1 MRKGEDDGMRP
12 YIDPNFSLKDFPS
25 EEEGEEEKQR
35 REDEVKRKLKGEI
48 CEICGHVID
57 SIERRET
64 ESNVYLYAVHLE
76 KEGGKW
82 RVRKC
87 YLGPEKRYIYVSKFH
102 EREGLVLRG
111 LMDFDRALEY
121 LERLK
126 EYFKS
131 IQLEDSRR
139 ERLQRIIMDFPV
151 VQGPQN
157 IASETIRIERETLS
171 DVMQYFIKRKTKGMT
186 KERIERARET
196 FLKVF
201 SKGRKIIDV
210 EG

>member
-1 MRKGEDDGMRP
+1 LRKGEDDGMRP

-25 EEEGEEEKQR
+25 EEEAKR
-35 REDEVKRKLKGEI
+35 REDEVKRKLKGEP
-48 CEICGHVID
+48 CPICGDIID
-57 SIERRET
+57 SIERRPT

-87 YLGPEKRYIYVSKFH
+87 YLGPESQYIYVSKFH

-139 ERLQRIIMDFPV
+139 ERLQRIIMDFPA